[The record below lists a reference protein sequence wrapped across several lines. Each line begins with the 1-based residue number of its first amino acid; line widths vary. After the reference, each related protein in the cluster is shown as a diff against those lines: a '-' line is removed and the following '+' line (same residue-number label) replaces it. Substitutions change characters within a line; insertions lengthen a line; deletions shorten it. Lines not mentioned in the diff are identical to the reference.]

1 ADAARAAALAAPVPV
16 TGAAPP
22 AGGLPAPPVV
32 APVGGKVCP
41 VSGTTGFIDSWGFAR
56 SGGRT
61 HEGVD
66 IFAAYA
72 TPVLAVADGVVDSV
86 YNNSLGGLVINFID
100 DNGDKYYYAHLSSA
114 SASSGQ
120 RVTAGTVIGAVGTSG
135 NAAGTP
141 PHLHWQYHP
150 GNGEPINPFP
160 LARALCR

>member
-1 ADAARAAALAAPVPV
+1 M
-16 TGAAPP
+16 
-22 AGGLPAPPVV
+22 
-32 APVGGKVCP
+32 CP